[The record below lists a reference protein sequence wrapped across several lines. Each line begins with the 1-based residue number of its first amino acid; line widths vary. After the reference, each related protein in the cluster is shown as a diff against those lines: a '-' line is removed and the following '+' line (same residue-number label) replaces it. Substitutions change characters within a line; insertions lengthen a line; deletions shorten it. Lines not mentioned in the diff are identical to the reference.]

1 MIKLISIFQYLSI
14 CCSLLLIACSTSN
27 DENESVSLD
36 QNLVDNCKQCNASFW
51 ATKFTRTH
59 IDGNLILFKFTADAL
74 YKRPRKGRMIEFTNY
89 DELYLKGLTIDQ
101 PLTSKIVKFDMSEI
115 NLLIKID
122 GNLASESTGEGTT
135 VAGKPIEKQ
144 ANAEILGNKLTR
156 LLIDDVR
163 INFKPFDPQNQP
175 IVLTANYAKIL
186 TDSMT
191 MRFEGHVTLD
201 AKKCKISSE
210 VAVWS
215 NSYNGFFFSESFKYN
230 GKVYKSPAFFQI
242 TNTGKCQ
249 RVRAVHEVEYFD
261 KLDEIEDKIFQLM
274 PMSTQLLF
282 GLMGSPTNLS
292 GN

>member
-1 MIKLISIFQYLSI
+1 LISIFQYLSI
-14 CCSLLLIACSTSN
+14 FCALLLIACSTSN
-27 DENESVSLD
+27 EENESVSLD
-36 QNLVDNCKQCNASFW
+36 QNLVDSCKQCNASFW

-59 IDGNLILFKFTADAL
+59 IDRNLILFKFTADAL
-74 YKRPRKGRMIEFTNY
+74 NKRRRKGRMIEFTNY

-101 PLTSKIVKFDMSEI
+101 PLTSKIVKFDMNEI
-115 NLLIKID
+115 NLLINID
-122 GNLASESTGEGTT
+122 GNLASEGKGATL
-135 VAGKPIEKQ
+135 AGKQIEKQ

-163 INFKPFDPQNQP
+163 INFKPLNPQNQP

-249 RVRAVHEVEYFD
+249 QLHSVHEVEYVD
-261 KLDEIEDKIFQLM
+261 KLDEVEDKIFQSM

-282 GLMGSPTNLS
+282 GLMGAPTNLS